1 MEYSRNVGCSVRK
14 VTAEDAYEIYL
25 LRANLEMTALR
36 HFDCLF
42 PREDLDQL
50 RRILH
55 DMQQVRQGGLLDIVE
70 NDNRFHRV
78 IVQRAG
84 LPRLL
89 KLWNDLNYG
98 NLIAGAKNGL
108 SHEILAER
116 QNRIH
121 TELFRVLESGDTEAA
136 CRAIYDHYM
145 KPMEKMKN
153 AVERGA
159 EG

>member
-1 MEYSRNVGCSVRK
+1 MKKGRGKKKKCLPRK
-14 VTAEDAYEIYL
+14 LFLSLPLCE
-25 LRANLEMTALR
+25 LRFQSLGEGLR
-36 HFDCLF
+36 VQVPGFIGRVL
-42 PREDLDQL
+42 PV
-50 RRILH
+50 
-55 DMQQVRQGGLLDIVE
+55 VRQGGVLDIVE
-70 NDNRFHRV
+70 NDNRLHRV